1 MTNVATNIF
10 ETGKSTSSAVYRKVA
25 LRLIPFLMLC
35 YVAAYLDRVNVGF
48 AKLQMLGDL
57 GFSEAVYGFGA
68 GVFFIG
74 YFLFEV
80 PSNLYLHKVGVRATM
95 CRIMVLWGLLS
106 AGFAFVETPAQ
117 FYVLRFLL
125 GAAEAGFYPGVI
137 LYLTYWFPSHV
148 RARAIGVFMCA
159 IPVSGLIGSPLS
171 GWIMGGMHEVHG
183 LAGWKWLFLIE
194 AMPAVMLGIIAYFYL
209 DDKPKDAKWLT
220 ADEKTV
226 LESELASDVAKKS
239 QHASTTFL
247 SMLKSRFT
255 AVLIILVFAQATG
268 QYALSF
274 WLPSLIKN
282 AGFTGM
288 GTIGLMT
295 AIPYAFAIAA
305 MILMTRSSDKRRER
319 RWHLAAAFSVAA
331 TALCMSVLSSGSP
344 YAVLASL
351 CLAAS
356 AAFSA
361 SALFWALPP
370 AFLSGAA
377 SAAGIAMINA
387 IGGLAGFAAPYFM
400 GYVNQSMGS
409 TDVALY
415 AIAGFLIFAAL
426 MTFTLPK
433 AITNR

>member
-1 MTNVATNIF
+1 MTDIATNIVGAGQI
-10 ETGKSTSSAVYRKVA
+10 ESRAVYRKVA

-68 GVFFIG
+68 GVFFFG

-80 PSNLYLHKVGVRATM
+80 PSNLYLHKVGVRATL
-95 CRIMVLWGLLS
+95 CRIMVLWGLIS
-106 AGFAFVETPAQ
+106 AGFVFVETPTQ
-117 FYVLRFLL
+117 FYVLRFIL

-137 LYLTYWFPSHV
+137 LYLTYWFPSNV

-171 GWIMGGMHEVHG
+171 GWIMGGMHELHG

-194 AMPAVMLGIIAYFYL
+194 AVPAVVLGVLAYFYL
-209 DDKPKDAKWLT
+209 DDKPKDAKWLLPE
-220 ADEKTV
+220 EKTI
-226 LESELASDVAKKS
+226 LEAELAVDAAEKS
-239 QHASTTFL
+239 RHASSTFM

-255 AVLIILVFAQATG
+255 VVLIILVFAQATG

-274 WLPSLIKN
+274 WLPTLVKS
-282 AGFTGM
+282 AGFSAL
-288 GTIGLMT
+288 GTIGLLT

-305 MILMTRSSDKRRER
+305 MILMARSSDKMRER
-319 RWHLAAAFSVAA
+319 RWHLAFAFSVAA
-331 TALCMSVLSSGSP
+331 AALCASVLSAGSP
-344 YAVLASL
+344 YAVLTAL
-351 CLAAS
+351 CFAAG

-370 AFLSGAA
+370 AFLSGTA

-400 GYVNQSMGS
+400 GYVNQSMGN
-409 TDVALY
+409 TDVAVY
-415 AIAGFLIFAAL
+415 AIAGFLVFAAV
-426 MTFTLPK
+426 MTMTLPK